1 MSIRK
6 GRLTS
11 VSLSAAPVNFPTG
24 SVLDFAGGTA
34 PAGWLLCYGQAVS
47 RTEYAGLFATLGETY
62 GSGDGSTTFNL
73 PDYRG
78 RVLVGKDNMGGSAA
92 GRMTSVG
99 LSVGDGNTLG
109 SNGGAQVH
117 TLSSEQL
124 PSHSHNSTQDTHN
137 HTFSGLVTTADAS
150 SSPANYLVANDT
162 SSESSSFDVSYI
174 ANDTHRHT
182 INDSAQTGQTAQ
194 TRGQSHTN
202 TQPSII
208 ANKIIKV

>member
-1 MSIRK
+1 MARRK
-6 GRLTS
+6 GRLTNDS
-11 VSLSAAPVNFPTG
+11 FAIAPVNFPTG
-24 SVLDFAGGTA
+24 CVLDFAGDTA
-34 PAGWLLCYGQAVS
+34 PNGWLLCYGQAVS

-92 GRMTSVG
+92 GRMTSLA

-109 SNGGAQVH
+109 SNGGAQTH
-117 TLSSEQL
+117 TLSEAQM
-124 PSHSHNSTQDTHN
+124 PQHTHIQNSHNHAQQQHRHAISSRENGATSDTTRILGENTGGAIKSTNSD
-137 HTFSGLVTTADAS
+137 FVTAVNIAETATNQQTGS
-150 SSPANYLVANDT
+150 SSA
-162 SSESSSFDVSYI
+162 
-174 ANDTHRHT
+174 H
-182 INDSAQTGQTAQ
+182 Q
-194 TRGQSHTN
+194 N